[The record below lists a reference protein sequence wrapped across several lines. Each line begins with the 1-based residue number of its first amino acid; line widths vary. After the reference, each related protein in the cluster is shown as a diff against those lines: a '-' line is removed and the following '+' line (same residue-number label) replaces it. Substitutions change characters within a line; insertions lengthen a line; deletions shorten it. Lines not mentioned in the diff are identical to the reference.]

1 MKWLFKLERDLDLD
15 MPTAWTGYVHADG
28 KNEAHAAI
36 LAKLGVDKMPANTIV
51 TSQADL
57 IAGKAP
63 KKLRRVSASKPAP
76 KKVKAFEDVGMTFDQ
91 ADALLKMYGLKK

>member
-15 MPTAWTGYVHADG
+15 MPTAWTGYVHADN

-51 TSQADL
+51 TTQAD
-57 IAGKAP
+57 IVAGKAP
-63 KKLRRVSASKPAP
+63 KKLRRAAAKPAP
-76 KKVKAFEDVGMTFDQ
+76 KKMKAFEDVGMTFDQ
-91 ADALLKMYGLKK
+91 ADDLLKKFGLK

>member
-15 MPTAWTGYVHADG
+15 MPTAWTGFVHADN

-36 LAKLGVDKMPANTIV
+36 LSKLGVDKMPANTIV
-51 TSQADL
+51 TTQEDI

-63 KKLRRVSASKPAP
+63 KKLRRVSTKPVT
-76 KKVKAFEDVGMTFDQ
+76 KKTKAFEDVGMTFD
-91 ADALLKMYGLKK
+91 LSLIHI

>member
-28 KNEAHAAI
+28 KNAAHAAI

-51 TSQADL
+51 TTQADI

-63 KKLRRVSASKPAP
+63 KKLRRQSVAKPT

-91 ADALLKMYGLKK
+91 AEDLLKKFGLK

>member
-15 MPTAWTGYVHADG
+15 MPTAWTGYVHADS

-36 LAKLGVDKMPANTIV
+36 LSKLGVDKMPANTIV
-51 TSQADL
+51 TTQADI

-63 KKLRRVSASKPAP
+63 KKLRRQSVAKPT

-91 ADALLKMYGLKK
+91 AEDLLKKFGLK

>member
-15 MPTAWTGYVHADG
+15 MPTAWTGYVHADS

-36 LAKLGVDKMPANTIV
+36 LSKLGVDKMPANTIV
-51 TSQADL
+51 TTQADL

-63 KKLRRVSASKPAP
+63 KKLRRQLATKPVA
-76 KKVKAFEDVGMTFDQ
+76 KKMKAFEDVGMTFDQ
-91 ADALLKMYGLKK
+91 AEDLLKKFGLK

>member
-15 MPTAWTGYVHADG
+15 MPTAWTGYVHAAN

-36 LAKLGVDKMPANTIV
+36 LSKLGVDKMPANTIV
-51 TSQADL
+51 TTQADI

-63 KKLRRVSASKPAP
+63 KKLRRQSAVKPA
-76 KKVKAFEDVGMTFDQ
+76 KKMKAFEDVGMTFDQ
-91 ADALLKMYGLKK
+91 AEDLLKKFGLK

>member
-15 MPTAWTGYVHADG
+15 MPTAWTGYVHADN

-36 LAKLGVDKMPANTIV
+36 LSKLGVDKMPANTIV
-51 TSQADL
+51 TTQADI

-63 KKLRRVSASKPAP
+63 KKLRRQSVTKPT

-91 ADALLKMYGLKK
+91 AEDLLKKFGLK

>member
-15 MPTAWTGYVHADG
+15 MPTAWTGYVHADS

-51 TSQADL
+51 TTQADI

-63 KKLRRVSASKPAP
+63 KKLRRAAAKPTA
-76 KKVKAFEDVGMTFDQ
+76 KKMKAFEDVGMTFDQ
-91 ADALLKMYGLKK
+91 AEDLLKKFGLK

>member
-15 MPTAWTGYVHADG
+15 MPTAWTGYVHADS

-36 LAKLGVDKMPANTIV
+36 LSKLGVDKMPANTLV
-51 TSQADL
+51 TTQADI

-63 KKLRRVSASKPAP
+63 KKLRRQLAAKPT

-91 ADALLKMYGLKK
+91 AEDLLKKFGLK

>member
-15 MPTAWTGYVHADG
+15 MPTAWTGYVHADN

-36 LAKLGVDKMPANTIV
+36 LSKLGVDKMPANTIV
-51 TSQADL
+51 TTQADI

-63 KKLRRVSASKPAP
+63 KKLRRAAAKPAA
-76 KKVKAFEDVGMTFDQ
+76 KKTKAFEDVGMTFDQ
-91 ADALLKMYGLKK
+91 AEDLLKKFGLK